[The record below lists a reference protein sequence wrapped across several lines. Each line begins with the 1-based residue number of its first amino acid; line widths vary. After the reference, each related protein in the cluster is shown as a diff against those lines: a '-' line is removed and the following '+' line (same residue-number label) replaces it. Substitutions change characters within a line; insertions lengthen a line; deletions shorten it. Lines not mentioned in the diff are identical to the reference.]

1 MIEYYRNKNFKSFYI
16 LFYVFAFITILFIMF
31 VRIAIIEIFCATKL
45 KYINQ
50 VEKKITTVP
59 RKVVIKIELCYN
71 SSTERELDQIF
82 LR

>member
-1 MIEYYRNKNFKSFYI
+1 MIEYYRNKISNHFISFH
-16 LFYVFAFITILFIMF
+16 FFAFIAILFIMF

-50 VEKKITTVP
+50 VEKKFTTVP